1 MRVGARPRYAGYL
14 HGRDALIDSSRY
26 FRAIRDAGPA
36 VWLSRYRMWA
46 VGRYEDAKAVLR
58 AADQLVSGK
67 GIAANKLVNSME
79 NEITLTAD
87 GADHVRRRLVLIK
100 PLGPGAL
107 APLRQRMQ
115 QEAEALVLRLKGG
128 DTFDAM
134 AEFAAYLPV
143 SIVAELVGL
152 RPEGRE
158 SMLRWAAATFD
169 AIGPMN
175 WRMVRALPALLDL
188 ARYSARLDRSAVM
201 PGSWADRLFAA
212 ADEGRLSRREAKAMI
227 IDYVAPSLDTTILAI
242 GQMVRHLALYPHVL
256 QAVRQDEGVAG
267 DVVHESVRLSSP
279 IRGFTRFAVQ
289 DFPVDDV
296 MVPAGDRVLVL
307 YASANRDER
316 KYDDPDRFDISR
328 NARDHLGWGHGA
340 HACAGM
346 HLARLEMEC
355 LLVALARHLT
365 RIEVD
370 APEPFFNNV
379 LQGFK
384 SLPARFH

>member
-1 MRVGARPRYAGYL
+1 MRMGARCSYAGYI
-14 HGRDALIDSSRY
+14 HGRDALIDSSAH
-26 FRAIRDAGPA
+26 FRAIRDAGPV
-36 VWLSRYRMWA
+36 VWLSRYKMWA
-46 VGRYEDAKAVLR
+46 VGRYEDAKTVLR
-58 AADQLVSGK
+58 AADRFVSGK

-115 QEAEALVLRLKGG
+115 EEADALVLRLKGG
-128 DTFDAM
+128 STFDAM
-134 AEFAAYLPV
+134 AGFAAHLPV

-152 RPEGRE
+152 KPAGRE
-158 SMLRWAAATFD
+158 NMLRWAAATFD

-175 WRMVRALPALLDL
+175 WRMLRALPALLDL

-201 PGSWADRLFAA
+201 PGSWADRLFSA
-212 ADEGRLSRREAKAMI
+212 ADDGALSRREAKAMI
-227 IDYVAPSLDTTILAI
+227 IDYVAPSLDTTILAT
-242 GQMVRHLALYPHVL
+242 GQMVRHLALHPHIL
-256 QAVRQDEGVAG
+256 EAVRRDDGLAG

-279 IRGFTRFAVQ
+279 IRGFTRLAVQ
-289 DFPVDDV
+289 DFPINGV

-316 KYDDPDRFDISR
+316 KYGDPDQFDISR

-340 HACAGM
+340 HACAGV

-370 APEPFFNNV
+370 EPEPFFNNV
-379 LQGFK
+379 LQGYK

>member
-1 MRVGARPRYAGYL
+1 MGARCSYAGYI
-14 HGRDALIDSSRY
+14 HGRDALIDSTAH

-36 VWLSRYRMWA
+36 VWLSRYKMWA
-46 VGRYEDAKAVLR
+46 VGRYEDAKTVLR
-58 AADQLVSGK
+58 AADRFVSGK
-67 GIAANKLVNSME
+67 GIAANRLVNSID
-79 NEITLTAD
+79 NKITLTAD
-87 GADHVRRRLVLIK
+87 GAEHVRRRLVLIK
-100 PLGPGAL
+100 PLGPAAL
-107 APLRQRMQ
+107 MPLRERMQ
-115 QEAEALVLRLKGG
+115 QDAEALVQRLKGCG
-128 DTFDAM
+128 TFDAM
-134 AEFAAYLPV
+134 AGFAAHLPV

-158 SMLRWAAATFD
+158 RMLRWAAATFD

-175 WRMVRALPALLDL
+175 WRMMRALPALLDL
-188 ARYSARLDRSAVM
+188 ARYSARLDREAVV

-212 ADEGRLSRREAKAMI
+212 ADDGTLSRREAKAMI
-227 IDYVAPSLDTTILAI
+227 IDYVAPSLDTTILAT
-242 GQMVRHLALYPHVL
+242 GQLVRHLALQPHVL
-256 QAVRQDEGVAG
+256 DAVRRDEAIAG
-267 DVVHESVRLSSP
+267 DVVHESVRMSSP
-279 IRGFTRFAVQ
+279 IRGFTRLAVA
-289 DFPVDDV
+289 DFSVGPVT
-296 MVPAGDRVLVL
+296 VPAGDRVLVL

-355 LLVALARHLT
+355 LLVALARHVK

-370 APEPFFNNV
+370 TPEPLINNV

-384 SLPARFH
+384 TLPARFH

>member
-1 MRVGARPRYAGYL
+1 
-14 HGRDALIDSSRY
+14 
-26 FRAIRDAGPA
+26 
-36 VWLSRYRMWA
+36 MWA
-46 VGRYEDAKAVLR
+46 VGRYEDVRTVLR
-58 AADQLVSGK
+58 AADRLVSGK
-67 GIAANKLVNSME
+67 GVAANRVINAIN

-107 APLRQRMQ
+107 APLRLRMQ
-115 QEAEALVLRLKGG
+115 EEAEALVLRLKGCG
-128 DTFDAM
+128 TFDAM
-134 AEFAAYLPV
+134 SGFAMRLPV

-158 SMLRWAAATFD
+158 NMLRWAAATFD

-188 ARYSARLDRSAVM
+188 GRYAARLDRDAVM
-201 PGSWADRLFAA
+201 SGSWADSLFAA
-212 ADEGRLSRREAKAMI
+212 ADDGTLSLREAKAMI
-227 IDYVAPSLDTTILAI
+227 IDYVAPSLDTTILAT
-242 GQMVRHLALYPHVL
+242 GQLVRQLAQQPSVL
-256 QAVRQDEGVAG
+256 EAVRKDEAVAS
-267 DVVHESVRLSSP
+267 DVVYESVRLSSP
-279 IRGFTRFAVQ
+279 IRGFTRFAMG
-289 DFPVDDV
+289 DFSLGDV
-296 MVPAGDRVLVL
+296 TVPAGDRVLVL

-316 KYDDPDRFDISR
+316 KYADPDRLDITR

-370 APEPFFNNV
+370 APEPFINNV
-379 LQGFK
+379 LQGYK
-384 SLPARFH
+384 SLPARFY